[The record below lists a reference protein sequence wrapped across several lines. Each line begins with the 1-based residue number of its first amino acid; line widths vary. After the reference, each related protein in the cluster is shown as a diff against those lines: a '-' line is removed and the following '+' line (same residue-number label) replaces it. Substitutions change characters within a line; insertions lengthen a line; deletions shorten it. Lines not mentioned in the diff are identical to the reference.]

1 MKQGIVHRMV
11 PATDLR
17 SVAHL
22 PELAFEAPLHYH
34 TEYEL
39 IHVISGSGVE
49 FVGGEESPRML
60 PGR

>member
-1 MKQGIVHRMV
+1 MV

-49 FVGGEESPRML
+49 FVGGESPRML